1 MEQLIQIMDKL
12 PKKKLCLYAFIA
24 GMAVMA
30 VISFLLHRTN
40 PENEGK
46 TYEQGY
52 SDGYAVGFDEGF
64 YAAEDEIEE

>member
-1 MEQLIQIMDKL
+1 MEYIKKIIDQL
-12 PKKKLCLYAFIA
+12 PKEKLCLYAFIA

-30 VISFLLHRTN
+30 VISYFLHRSN
-40 PENEGK
+40 PANEGK